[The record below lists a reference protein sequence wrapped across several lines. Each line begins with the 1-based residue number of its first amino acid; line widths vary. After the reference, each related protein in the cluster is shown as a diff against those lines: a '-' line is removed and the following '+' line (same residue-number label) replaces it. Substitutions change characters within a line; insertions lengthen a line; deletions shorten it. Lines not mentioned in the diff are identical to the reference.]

1 MRQHVKLRSE
11 AESIVDGADQT
22 GGAVGV
28 GGAREDASAGVTADV
43 LAASTRGRGGA
54 VGVGGAG
61 FGAVSDGSA
70 ACAETREILETSV
83 GGLADPAEGNGTGG
97 SFGGANLAASRNGT
111 FGVSEAT
118 SGARSHTEE
127 AATDIDARASA
138 RTADGAVEDRDR
150 TDAIGVGKVGANAE
164 EALFAESFG
173 LECAAFIGA
182 SASFVDVAVSGGD
195 ANAILCADLETKA
208 RTAVLAGVTAF

>member
-1 MRQHVKLRSE
+1 MRQHIKLRSE

-28 GGAREDASAGVTADV
+28 GGAGEDASAGVAADI
-43 LAASTRGRGGA
+43 LAASTRGRGGT

-70 ACAETREILETSV
+70 TCAETREILEASV
-83 GGLADPAEGNGTGG
+83 GGFADPAERNGTGG
-97 SFGGANLAASRNGT
+97 SFGGADLAAGRDGA
-111 FGVSEAT
+111 FGVGEAT
-118 SGARSHTEE
+118 SGTGSHTKE
-127 AATDIDARASA
+127 AATDIDARAPA

-150 TDAIGVGKVGANAE
+150 TDAIGVGEVGANAK

-173 LECAAFIGA
+173 LESAAFIGT
-182 SASFVDVAVSGGD
+182 SAGFIDVAVSSGD

-208 RTAVLAGVTAF
+208 RTAVLAGVAAF